1 MALNDPAPDD
11 AHAGEHHFHR
21 MRNDVLSAAALKAGD
36 PDGWHIE
43 ARTFVNT
50 NCHVELFSGIP
61 ERLVIRGMEHLF
73 VLRVWPDKAGAH
85 AELLAGK
92 VHLLNCQLQ
101 STRLGWLTDGVP

>member
-1 MALNDPAPDD
+1 MDSASACGRGHYEANTRSD
-11 AHAGEHHFHR
+11 AADLWKMHR
-21 MRNDVLSAAALKAGD
+21 

-61 ERLVIRGMEHLF
+61 ERLVIRVMEHL
-73 VLRVWPDKAGAH
+73 VVVRIWPDKAGAH